1 MKENDYFQNLLK
13 RLCKAENISS
23 RKPRFEEVEDL
34 VLIHMKNHLKAGVDL
49 ECLKILNLIYQTVV
63 PLSVK
68 FTQQLCLYPSG
79 DRLDRVTVSFKKSDY
94 MDLNQKLKTGQWD

>member
-1 MKENDYFQNLLK
+1 MKENDYYQNLLK
-13 RLCKAENISS
+13 RLCKAENISP

-34 VLIHMKNHLKAGVDL
+34 VLIHVKNHLKEGLDL
-49 ECLKILNLIYQTVV
+49 ESVKILNLIYQTVV

-68 FTQQLCLYPSG
+68 FTQQLCLYPNG
-79 DRLDRVTVSFKKSDY
+79 DRLDRVTISFKKNDY